1 MTGGQQ
7 EPRRAWVEHVMGM
20 PVSVHV
26 RGDDAHDPA
35 TERAVRAVF
44 QELQE
49 VDRVLSTYRPDS
61 DVSRYARGELA
72 LADCDPRV
80 REVHRLCLHALATTD
95 GAVDAWGWSARGF
108 DPTGVTKGWAVE
120 RALDALADVRG
131 DVAID
136 AGGDVAV
143 RCDPAGP
150 GWLVGVEHPDRA
162 GELLAT
168 VRVHA
173 GGVATSG
180 TAARG
185 AHVVDPAT
193 GLPAGHGVRSATVV
207 GPSLCWADVWA
218 TAVMVTG
225 RPGPSGTGGLVLHD
239 DGSIETWPRLPVAPA
254 VGAVEA
260 AVSVPSAS
268 A

>member
-1 MTGGQQ
+1 
-7 EPRRAWVEHVMGM
+7 MGM
-20 PVSVHV
+20 PVSIHV

-35 TERAVRAVF
+35 TERAVRAAF
-44 QELQE
+44 DELRE

-80 REVHRLCLHALATTD
+80 REVQRLCLHALATTD
-95 GAVDAWGWSARGF
+95 GAVDAWGWSAGGF

-120 RALDALADVRG
+120 RALEALADVRG

-136 AGGDVAV
+136 GGGDVAV

-180 TAARG
+180 TSARG

-225 RPGPSGTGGLVLHD
+225 RPGPSGTGGLVLQD
-239 DGSIETWPRLPVAPA
+239 DGTTWGWHDGVARPEPGG
-254 VGAVEA
+254 VLTAVE
-260 AVSVPSAS
+260 
-268 A
+268 

>member
-26 RGDDAHDPA
+26 RGDDAHDPT

-44 QELQE
+44 QELHE
-49 VDRVLSTYRPDS
+49 VDRVLSTYRPGS

-95 GAVDAWGWSARGF
+95 GAVDAWGWSAGGF

-168 VRVHA
+168 VRVHD

-239 DGSIETWPRLPVAPA
+239 DGSIEAWPPPLEPTARAA
-254 VGAVEA
+254 EA
-260 AVSVPSAS
+260 AVCRPSGS

>member
-1 MTGGQQ
+1 MSGGQD
-7 EPRRAWVEHVMGM
+7 EPRRAWVDHVMGM

-26 RGDDAHDPA
+26 RGDDAHAAA
-35 TERAVRAVF
+35 TERAVRAAF
-44 QELQE
+44 AELRE

-61 DVSRYARGELA
+61 DVSRYARGELP
-72 LADCDPRV
+72 LADCDARV
-80 REVHRLCLHALATTD
+80 REVHRLCLLVLATTD
-95 GAVDAWGWSARGF
+95 GAVDAWGWSRRGF
-108 DPTGVTKGWAVE
+108 DPTGVVKGWAVE
-120 RALDALADVRG
+120 RALDALGGVRG

-150 GWLVGVEHPDRA
+150 GWLVGVEHPDRP

-185 AHVVDPAT
+185 AHVVDPGT
-193 GLPAGHGVRSATVV
+193 GLPAAHGVRSATVV
-207 GPSLCWADVWA
+207 GPSPCWADVWA

-225 RPGPSGTGGLVLHD
+225 RRGPGGTGGLVLHD
-239 DGSIETWPRLPVAPA
+239 DGGTWGWHDGAARPEPGGALT
-254 VGAVEA
+254 AVE
-260 AVSVPSAS
+260 
-268 A
+268 